1 MKKIDINKI
10 VLMPEKIIALSKEI
24 NELLDELAKKGIIEL
39 EDDE

>member
-24 NELLDELAKKGIIEL
+24 NELLDELAKKEIIEL